1 MSRTAHVP
9 GRKTSGSESC
19 SVDREEDYKDW
30 QMKRDKSGRAV
41 ALLAWMIIMILAT
54 VAGFGIGFLSKNV
67 F

>member
-1 MSRTAHVP
+1 MVGKADVP
-9 GRKTSGSESC
+9 VRKASCSESF
-19 SVDREEDYKDW
+19 SFDREEDFKDW
-30 QMKRDKSGRAV
+30 QRKRDKSERTV

>member
-1 MSRTAHVP
+1 MSRNAHVP
-9 GRKTSGSESC
+9 VRKTSGSESF
-19 SVDREEDYKDW
+19 SFDREEDFKDW
-30 QMKRDKSGRAV
+30 QRKRDKSERAV